1 MILSLLWR
9 LLRARFAGQ
18 SGTPQPTP
26 APTPKPAPKPAP
38 KSSPV
43 NAPQAWM
50 QWAMREATDGI
61 EEEPAKDNRG
71 PVIQRYID
79 LAKTGAQGDPYCAIF
94 VNAALE
100 QAGVRGTRSAMAR
113 SFETSQHFVKLD
125 GPCPGCVATF
135 WRGSR
140 KSGKGHTGFYDSEN
154 DDHVFILGANQDDD
168 CNVSGFPRNGKTF
181 GLVGYYYPASL
192 PKPAVKRVSRNARV
206 ITETKAT

>member
-9 LLRARFAGQ
+9 LLRALFAGP
-18 SGTPQPTP
+18 SAPTP
-26 APTPKPAPKPAP
+26 APKPTPKPAP

-61 EEEPAKDNRG
+61 EEEPNKDNRG
-71 PVIQRYID
+71 PVIQRYIK
-79 LAKTGAQGDPYCAIF
+79 LAKTGREGDPYCAIF

-100 QAGVRGTRSAMAR
+100 QAGIPGTESAMAR
-113 SFETSQHFVKLD
+113 SFETSKRFVKLD
-125 GPCPGCVATF
+125 GPCPGCIVTF

-140 KSGKGHTGFYDSEN
+140 SSGKGHTGFYDSEN
-154 DDHVFILGANQDDD
+154 DTHVFVLGANQDDD
-168 CNVSGFPRNGKTF
+168 CNVSGFPKKGSTL

-192 PKPAVKRVSRNARV
+192 PKPAVKRVARNARV